1 MYDAAMKQ
9 LARLVVNAAALIITV
24 PAVPDLSW
32 PHDGNLVN
40 IALLA
45 LLFGVIN
52 TYLKPVLKLLS
63 LPFRLI
69 TFGLFGLVI
78 NTGLFLLLAWA
89 GDQFKLGFE
98 VAGWP
103 AGDFTVQVLVTALIG
118 AVVLSIV
125 STLLAFIVRD

>member
-1 MYDAAMKQ
+1 MKQ
-9 LARLVVNAAALIITV
+9 LARLAVNAVALLVTV
-24 PAVPDLSW
+24 VAVPGLDW
-32 PHDGNLVN
+32 HHQGNLLN

-63 LPFRLI
+63 LPLRLI
-69 TFGLFGLVI
+69 TFGIFGLVI
-78 NTGLFLLLAWA
+78 NTGLFLLLAWV
-89 GDQFKLGFE
+89 GDQFRLGFQIS
-98 VAGWP
+98 GWP
-103 AGDFTVQVLVTALIG
+103 AGAFSLQVIGTAVIG